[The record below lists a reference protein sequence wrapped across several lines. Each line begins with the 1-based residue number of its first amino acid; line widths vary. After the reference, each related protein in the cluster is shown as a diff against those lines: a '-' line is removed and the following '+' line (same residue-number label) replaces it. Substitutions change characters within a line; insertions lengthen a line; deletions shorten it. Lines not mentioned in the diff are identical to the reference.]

1 MENVFD
7 VLKERGMI
15 EQCTNEEEIRKL
27 LGSESVTFYI
37 GFDPTADSLHVGHFI
52 QIMVMAHMQR
62 YGHRPIALIG
72 GGTTMIGDPSGRQ
85 DLRQVMTQERIAEN
99 GEKFKKVF
107 EKFLTFEDDRAMM
120 VNNAEWLLPLN
131 YIGFLRDVGA
141 HFSVNRMLTAEC
153 YKSRMEKGLTFLEF
167 NYMLLQAYDFYVLH
181 KDYGCKMQFGGNDQW
196 SNIIAGAE
204 LVRRKDAQTV
214 YGMTFSLLTTSEGIK
229 MGKTA
234 KGALWLDPEKTSP
247 YEFYQYWRNVA
258 DADVEKC
265 LAMLTFLPMDEVHRL
280 GALEGSEINKAKEIL
295 AYEVTSMVHSKEDAD
310 KAQEASRA
318 LFAGGV
324 KTDDIPSVDLSR
336 DALGDGMEI
345 LTLLDAAGLIPS
357 RSEGR
362 RLVQQGDIEVDGN
375 KITDIKAL
383 ITPAD
388 FKDDAIIVKK
398 GKKVYRQIKLV

>member
-265 LAMLTFLPMDEVHRL
+265 LAMLTFLTMDEVHRL

-295 AYEVTSMVHSKEDAD
+295 AYEVTAMVHSKEDAD

-362 RLVQQGDIEVDGN
+362 RLVQQGGIEVDGN

>member
-1 MENVFD
+1 
-7 VLKERGMI
+7 
-15 EQCTNEEEIRKL
+15 
-27 LGSESVTFYI
+27 
-37 GFDPTADSLHVGHFI
+37 
-52 QIMVMAHMQR
+52 
-62 YGHRPIALIG
+62 
-72 GGTTMIGDPSGRQ
+72 MIGDPSGRQ

-107 EKFLTFEDDRAMM
+107 EKFLTFEDDKAMM

-131 YIGFLRDVGA
+131 YISFLRDVGS

-181 KDYGCKMQFGGNDQW
+181 KEYGCKMQFGGNDQW

-204 LVRRKDAQTV
+204 LVRRKDAETV

-280 GALEGSEINKAKEIL
+280 GALEGAEINKAKEIL

-324 KTDDIPSVDLSR
+324 KTDDIPSVDLSK
-336 DALGDGMEI
+336 DELGDGMEI
-345 LTLLDAAGLIPS
+345 LTLLDKAGLIPT

-362 RLVQQGDIEVDGN
+362 RLVQQGGIEVDGN
-375 KITDIKAL
+375 KITDIKAVV
-383 ITPAD
+383 TSAD
-388 FKDDAIIVKK
+388 FKDDSIIIKK

>member
-85 DLRQVMTQERIAEN
+85 DLRQVMTKERIAEN

-131 YIGFLRDVGA
+131 YIEFLRDVGS

-181 KDYGCKMQFGGNDQW
+181 KNYGCKMQFGGNDQW

-280 GALEGSEINKAKEIL
+280 GSLEGSEINKAKEIL
-295 AYEVTSMVHSKEDAD
+295 AYEVTAMVHSKEDAD

-362 RLVQQGDIEVDGN
+362 RLVQQGGIEVDGN
-375 KITDIKAL
+375 KITDIKA
-383 ITPAD
+383 IVTPAD

>member
-131 YIGFLRDVGA
+131 YISFLRDVGA

-181 KDYGCKMQFGGNDQW
+181 KNYGCKMQFGGNDQW

-204 LVRRKDAQTV
+204 LVRRKDAETV

-295 AYEVTSMVHSKEDAD
+295 AYEVTAMVHSKEDAD

-345 LTLLDAAGLIPS
+345 LTLLDAAGLIPT

-362 RLVQQGDIEVDGN
+362 RLVQQGGIEVDGN

>member
-131 YIGFLRDVGA
+131 YISFLRDVGA

-181 KDYGCKMQFGGNDQW
+181 KNYGCKMQFGGNDQW

-204 LVRRKDAQTV
+204 LVRRKDAETV

-280 GALEGSEINKAKEIL
+280 GSLEGSEINKAKEIL
-295 AYEVTSMVHSKEDAD
+295 AYEVTAMVHSKEDAD

-345 LTLLDAAGLIPS
+345 LTLLDAAGLIPT

-362 RLVQQGDIEVDGN
+362 RLVQQGGIEVDGN